1 MTEAEIMIIQL
12 LEQSQERLDK
22 IDKRLAHQ
30 PEHFEV
36 MSQGMSKLSETDAQ
50 REAVQ
55 LKMMNEQREHMQK
68 LQESAAKMI
77 QAQGEEIERLREE
90 ASKLEQS
97 SQAAQRFGRE
107 AVEISRFL
115 NTKTLGAS
123 MLLGSLSGVLSS
135 VFCLFWVTPQLSDQ
149 ISQELA
155 IHRKAVLSQCVSQ
168 APQALSIEEPP
179 KAKAKSRSKRK
190 VKPK

>member
-1 MTEAEIMIIQL
+1 MTEAQIMIQL
-12 LEQSQERLDK
+12 LEQSLERLDK
-22 IDKRLAHQ
+22 IEKGLVHQ
-30 PEHFEV
+30 PEQLKV
-36 MSQGMSKLSETDAQ
+36 MSQAISKLSEADAQ
-50 REAVQ
+50 RESFQ
-55 LKMMNEQREHMQK
+55 LKMMTEQRQHMQT
-68 LQESAAKMI
+68 LQASAAKMA
-77 QAQGEEIERLREE
+77 QAQEQEIERLS
-90 ASKLEQS
+90 AAVLKLEEG

-123 MLLGSLSGVLSS
+123 MLLGSLAGVLSS

-149 ISQELA
+149 ISEQLA

-168 APQALSIEEPP
+168 APQVLSIEEPSKP
-179 KAKAKSRSKRK
+179 KAKSRTKSK

>member
-1 MTEAEIMIIQL
+1 MRETQIMIQL
-12 LEQSQERLDK
+12 LEQSLERLDK
-22 IDKRLAHQ
+22 IEKGLAHQ
-30 PEHFEV
+30 PEQLEV
-36 MSQGMSKLSETDAQ
+36 MSQGMSKLSEKDAQ
-50 REAVQ
+50 RETFQ
-55 LKMMNEQREHMQK
+55 LKMMNEQKEHMQT
-68 LQESAAKMI
+68 LQASAAKMA
-77 QAQGEEIERLREE
+77 QAQEQEIERLRE
-90 ASKLEQS
+90 AVSKLEQG

-149 ISQELA
+149 ISEELA

-179 KAKAKSRSKRK
+179 KVKAKSRSKRK
-190 VKPK
+190 AKPK